1 MGTVVVNGFFV
12 GLIYALI
19 GVGLVFVYRGS
30 RVVNFA
36 YGETGMIGAFL
47 LSELWVDHRVTLLLA
62 LPIAIVASAAVG
74 AGTEIA
80 VVRPLRD
87 QPRLTVMV
95 GTLGVAALLQ
105 VFAVRRWG
113 PSPRSLPPLVS
124 GAGVRVLGFDVQPI
138 QLVIL
143 AVSAALIG
151 ALWALYRYTAFGLR
165 LRATAIDPYAAAMS
179 GVNIDRTSVLTWAL
193 AGALSGLTA
202 ILIGPLVAFHVFFM
216 TGLVLRGI
224 AAALVGG
231 MTSVSGAVIA
241 GVAIGVAEG
250 VIGYTTPVSG
260 VVEAGL
266 SVFMIGLL
274 ILRPTGLVRSSY

>member
-1 MGTVVVNGFFV
+1 MDTVVVNGVFV

-19 GVGLVFVYRGS
+19 GVGLVFLYRGS

-47 LSELWVDHRVTLLLA
+47 LAEMWADNGVTLLA
-62 LPIAIVASAAVG
+62 SLPIAVAASAAVG
-74 AGTEIA
+74 GLTEVV

-113 PSPRSLPPLVS
+113 PTPRSLPPLIT
-124 GAGVRVLGFDVQPI
+124 GDGVRVLGLTVQPI
-138 QLVIL
+138 QLLIL
-143 AVSAALIG
+143 VVSAALIA

-165 LRATAIDPYAAAMS
+165 LRATAIDPYAAGMS
-179 GVNIDRTSVLTWAL
+179 GVNIDRTSVTTWAL
-193 AGALSGLTA
+193 AGALGAVTA
-202 ILIGPLVAFHVFFM
+202 ILIGPLVAFHVYFM
-216 TGLVLRGI
+216 TGLLLRGI

-231 MTSVSGAVIA
+231 MTSVTGAVVA
-241 GVAIGVAEG
+241 GVGIGVAEG
-250 VIGYTTPVSG
+250 VIGYTTPVG
-260 VVEAGL
+260 GIVEATL

-274 ILRPTGLVRSSY
+274 IVRPTGLVRSSY